1 MATSTATA
9 YASTT
14 LVSVPRGPAFEKN
27 CPTCGQAPESQSHP
41 AELTRRRVKD
51 LEGHVQFLNEQAAQ
65 MSEKLLEYE
74 AEMRRLRVQANQP
87 APGTSS
93 FTPRNGLSISST
105 STSSHSPSNSNSTSQ
120 APPQQVVPPTQ
131 SRLSSLA
138 SLLPYRRP
146 STASSQPQSQP
157 PPSPA
162 LQQCQPMPFTQSPPP
177 LEPRT
182 PTPRPS
188 SEETLELQNALSR
201 EQSLRKAAETQ
212 LTQASSELEELTA
225 QLFSQANE
233 MVAQERK
240 ARARLEERVAVL
252 ERRDVEKRNRLERL
266 EKAMERVERIRA
278 LVG

>member
-1 MATSTATA
+1 MATTTATA
-9 YASTT
+9 YTSTT
-14 LVSVPRGPAFEKN
+14 LVSVPSTFGTN
-27 CPTCGQAPESQSHP
+27 CPTCGQAPGSQSHP
-41 AELTRRRVKD
+41 AEPTRRRVKE
-51 LEGHVQFLNEQAAQ
+51 LEGQVQFLNEQAAK

-74 AEMRRLRVQANQP
+74 AELRRLRAQSPNQ
-87 APGTSS
+87 GQNQLSGFTS
-93 FTPRNGLSISST
+93 RNGLSISST
-105 STSSHSPSNSNSTSQ
+105 STSSHSPSNSQSQ
-120 APPQQVVPPTQ
+120 SPPQVQQTQ

-146 STASSQPQSQP
+146 STASSQPQSQSQP
-157 PPSPA
+157 PASPGA
-162 LQQCQPMPFTQSPPP
+162 QQCQLVPFTQSPPP
-177 LEPRT
+177 LSQPRTDT

-188 SEETLELQNALSR
+188 FEETLELQNALNR
-201 EQSLRKAAETQ
+201 EQILRKAAETQ
-212 LTQASSELEELTA
+212 LTQASTELEELTA

-252 ERRDVEKRNRLERL
+252 ERRDIEKRNRLERL